1 MNGKKLACVL
11 LLLFV
16 AIITYGVQIMHQ
28 KTVAKRDEAETA
40 ITDLR
45 AAEDALNIANITT
58 EKLKG
63 DSADLLKFLQSWTPY
78 VERVQTQSEVEEAIL
93 ASLRN
98 SNMLIMSSKFEL
110 KQSTGKELLLPKI
123 VRASL
128 VLEDEFARTL
138 NWLGEIERRV
148 PLTRVVSCRLT
159 GGENNR
165 QIHTEISLEVPLA
178 DLNAKLAPARKIEE
192 PKPKA

>member
-128 VLEDEFARTL
+128 VARTL